1 MLGGGSFDNASAAV
15 AVHMYTSVHLPCYIY
30 AIAGCSLELQ
40 CFEIKTEADSNDITD
55 YPHDDTSST
64 GLFVFID
71 WQFISVYCICF
82 CPSV

>member
-1 MLGGGSFDNASAAV
+1 MLGGGSFVNASAAV

-30 AIAGCSLELQ
+30 AGCSLELQ